1 MTEIE
6 HLLGSI
12 GGLDRTELAMSTI
25 RVLRVIA
32 RMNIGGPA
40 LQVTTLADGLDA
52 ARFEQRLL
60 VGDVAKGEADYLELR
75 APHVEAVHVPGLGR
89 SPDPTGDL
97 RALGTLRREIRAF
110 RPHIVH
116 THTAKAGVLG
126 RSAAMLARSPT
137 RVHTF
142 HGHLLHGYFSPF
154 VTRAVVRIERAYARH
169 TTRLVAVGT
178 QVREEL
184 LAAGI
189 GRPEQYVV
197 VPPGVALPTP
207 PSRSEA
213 RALLGLRDDAQ
224 VVAFVARLTRVKRAD
239 RFAMA
244 ARRVAD
250 NHPGA
255 VFVVAGEGEL
265 LPELRS
271 QLNELGERV
280 HFLGWRPDVETIYA
294 AADVVA
300 LTSDNEG
307 MPLSLIEAASVGCP
321 AVTTR
326 VGSAPEVV
334 LDGTSGFVVDLDAS
348 AVAAALNRVLDDPAL
363 RNRLARGAIE
373 HAKQNF
379 SRARLIADTERLYEQ
394 LVSPPVGSSA

>member
-1 MTEIE
+1 VTEIE

-255 VFVVAGEGEL
+255 VFVIAGEGEL

-394 LVSPPVGSSA
+394 LVGPPVGSSA